1 MGRSAVEVRRVEGDL
16 RGPFIDLWVAH
27 RIESGTTPDAA
38 RRLAADGTLSAA
50 LDRSDICAF
59 IAHVDG
65 TPAGYVVVTDST
77 RSPLVDAP
85 CVSISML
92 HVLPDHRR
100 QGVAAALLARTVR
113 YADQV
118 GAVHVASLV
127 PAHDRESNR
136 FFARIG
142 FAPETVRR
150 VTSVATLQRRL
161 AGERSSRRP
170 VAQVLQRRRDL
181 RARARSAS
189 PRGSSVGL
197 G

>member
-1 MGRSAVEVRRVEGDL
+1 MGRSAVDVRRVEGAL
-16 RGPFIDLWVAH
+16 REPFIELWVAH
-27 RIESGTTPDAA
+27 RIESGTRPDAA

-65 TPAGYVVVTDST
+65 VPAGYVVVADST

-92 HVLPDHRR
+92 HVLPAYRR
-100 QGVAAALLARTVR
+100 TGVATALLATTTR
-113 YADQV
+113 YADRV
-118 GAVHVASLV
+118 GAGHVASLV
-127 PAHDRESNR
+127 PAHDREANR

-142 FAPETVRR
+142 FVPETVRR

-161 AGERSSRRP
+161 AGESPSRGP
-170 VAQVLQRRRDL
+170 VAEVLQRRRDL
-181 RARARSAS
+181 RARARAMTP
-189 PRGSSVGL
+189 PRVAG
-197 G
+197 